1 MNLGCHSSFRT
12 LRKKKYS
19 SVTREGAAT
28 YCILIGDELTRRIMS
43 LKNIL
48 PIFLTASGLAS
59 AVTINVG
66 VEGFDAGLNNWP
78 GGEPPSAA
86 IDGAA
91 STVPGKNT

>member
-1 MNLGCHSSFRT
+1 M
-12 LRKKKYS
+12 
-19 SVTREGAAT
+19 TREGAAT

>member
-1 MNLGCHSSFRT
+1 
-12 LRKKKYS
+12 
-19 SVTREGAAT
+19 
-28 YCILIGDELTRRIMS
+28 MS